1 MNSRSSW
8 QQFKVLFLVA
18 TIFAFFLAIP
28 GVTSKG
34 LLFVQNLFALPLA
47 ANDKDSTDT
56 STINV
61 KDTNYPIP
69 SGAYFVSPN
78 GKDTNS
84 GKNPASP
91 WPIAKALKSA
101 PSGATI
107 VFRSGTYRKNTVG
120 IKKKL
125 TLQPYPHEKVLF
137 KGSVVVTDWVKE
149 GSIWRKDSW
158 KYSFPDNVNSKN
170 IDPKYPLAAYRDMVY
185 INGVSLKQVA
195 SITEVVPRTFYVDST
210 NKRLYIGDNPEGKT
224 VEATAEKEAF
234 AIQKVNSS
242 DPAGT
247 VVRGLGFAHYADQAI
262 SIDATR
268 VTLEQNTFVWNGVQ
282 GVRLRAQSGGK
293 SGGSGG
299 KSGGKSDKKGIA
311 SDVIVRGNTFSYN
324 GQTGLWGGG
333 AHRML
338 LEGNTITYNN
348 VEHYAKKWG
357 AAGIKF
363 IRTDGLIWR
372 NNIVE
377 NNFATGM
384 WIDVSSSNATV
395 INNTVRHN
403 EGIGI
408 HFELSHKATIACNVV
423 DHNNVGIMISDS
435 SNAQVY
441 NNKLSN
447 YKKPTVVKDSKR
459 KNTNTGEIAQGIT
472 WTSRN
477 NVVKD
482 NITSSTNSSAVLK
495 TANCETSP

>member
-1 MNSRSSW
+1 MNSRLSW
-8 QQFKVLFLVA
+8 QQFKVLLFVA
-18 TIFAFFLAIP
+18 TLFGSLLAFP
-28 GVTSKG
+28 GVASKG

-47 ANDKDSTDT
+47 ANGKDSTST
-56 STINV
+56 STANI

-107 VFRSGTYRKNTVG
+107 VFRSGTYRKTKAS

-125 TLQPYPHEKVLF
+125 TLQPYPHEKVWL
-137 KGSVVVTDWVKE
+137 KGSVVVTGWVNE
-149 GSIWRKDSW
+149 GGIWRKDRW
-158 KYSFPDNVNSKN
+158 TYSFPDNANSKH

-195 SITEVVPRTFYVDST
+195 SIPEVAPGTFYVDSAK
-210 NKRLYIGDNPEGKT
+210 KRLYIGDNPDGKT
-224 VEATAEKEAF
+224 VEATAETEAF
-234 AIQKVNSS
+234 GIQKVKSS

-247 VVRGLGFAHYADQAI
+247 VLRGLGFAHYADQAV

-268 VTLEQNTFVWNGVQ
+268 VTLEHNTFVWNGVQ
-282 GVRLRAQSGGK
+282 GVRLRIQSGGK
-293 SGGSGG
+293 SSG
-299 KSGGKSDKKGIA
+299 KSGKKGIA

-324 GQTGLWGGG
+324 GQNGLRGGG

-338 LEGNTITYNN
+338 LEGNTITHNN
-348 VEHYAKKWG
+348 IEHYAKTWG

-363 IRTDGLIWR
+363 IRSDELIWR

-384 WIDVSSSNATV
+384 WIDVSSSKATV
-395 INNTVRHN
+395 LNNTVRYN

-408 HFELSHKATIACNVV
+408 HFELSHEATIACNVV
-423 DHNNVGIMISDS
+423 DHNNVGIMIADS
-435 SNAQVY
+435 SSAQVY

-447 YKKPTVVKDSKR
+447 NKSK
-459 KNTNTGEIAQGIT
+459 
-472 WTSRN
+472 
-477 NVVKD
+477 
-482 NITSSTNSSAVLK
+482 L
-495 TANCETSP
+495 